1 MSRKPLQKVDRPPL
15 LHQTVQVALR
25 EFIDVNGLRPGDALP
40 SEGDLALQLGV
51 SRNSVREAV
60 KAMESTGVL
69 EARRGSGVFVA
80 AFSLDALLDHLPYGL
95 IDDLSELSDL
105 LDVRRALEIG
115 LVGQALP
122 TISAERI
129 SALRAVLVEMRE
141 HAKRHAGFPEQDRI
155 FHRTLFE
162 ATGNRVM
169 LRLLDVFWLAWQ
181 RAAES
186 IDIQDRT
193 PLRTYQDHVAIV
205 DAVESGDAVATRAA
219 LEHHYKG
226 IQLRL
231 LETERGDRRPTG
243 TT

>member
-1 MSRKPLQKVDRPPL
+1 MPRKPLQKVDRPPL
-15 LHQTVQVALR
+15 LHQSVQAALR
-25 EFIDVNGLRPGDALP
+25 EFIDINGLRPGDALP

-80 AFSLDALLDHLPYGL
+80 AFSFEALLDQLPYGL
-95 IDDLSELSDL
+95 IDDVGELTDL
-105 LDVRRALEIG
+105 LDVRRVLEVG
-115 LVGQALP
+115 LVGIALP
-122 TISAERI
+122 TITTERI
-129 SALRAVLVEMRE
+129 GALRAVLVEMRE
-141 HAKRHAGFPEQDRI
+141 QAQRRAGFPEQDRI

-162 ATGNRVM
+162 GTGNRVM

-181 RAAES
+181 RAAAS

-205 DAVESGDAVATRAA
+205 DAIEANDVVAARAA

-231 LETERGDRRPTG
+231 LETERGNRQPAR

>member
-1 MSRKPLQKVDRPPL
+1 MPKKPLQKVDRPPL
-15 LHQTVQVALR
+15 LYQSVQAALR
-25 EFIDVNGLRPGDALP
+25 EFIDVNGLRPGDPLP

-69 EARRGSGVFVA
+69 ETRRGSGVFVA
-80 AFSLDALLDHLPYGL
+80 AFSFEALLDHLPYGL
-95 IDDLSELSDL
+95 IDDVSELSDL
-105 LDVRRALEIG
+105 LDVRRVLEVG
-115 LVGQALP
+115 LIGQALP
-122 TISAERI
+122 TISAERLR
-129 SALRAVLVEMRE
+129 ALRAVLVEMHD
-141 HAKRHAGFPEQDRI
+141 HAERRAGFPEQDRD

-205 DAVESGDAVATRAA
+205 DAIEAGDVEAARTA

-231 LETERGDRRPTG
+231 LETERGDQRPTKL
-243 TT
+243 T